1 MNYWLLKTEPGDYT
15 YGDLERDRHTVWD
28 GVKNNLALKNLR
40 QIQPGDLALIY
51 HTGKERRAV
60 GIAKITSIPYP
71 DPKLDDPKR
80 TVVDLESV
88 RPLNHPVSLAQI
100 KADES
105 FDRFDLVRLPRL
117 SVMSVDPGYWQRI
130 LELAGEPGENG

>member
-1 MNYWLLKTEPGDYT
+1 MNYWLLKTEPSDYS

-60 GIAKITSIPYP
+60 GIAKITSTPYP

-80 TVVDLESV
+80 TVVELESV

-100 KADES
+100 KADEN
-105 FDRFDLVRLPRL
+105 FERFDLVRLPRL
-117 SVMSVDPGYWQRI
+117 SVMSVDPVYWQRI